1 MGILSKKK
9 SDSVDSCAPMASS
22 KFSNILFEYLDSYYK
37 NNYDELLILCIGTD
51 RSTGDCLGPLTGYK
65 LFQYLKCYEKVHLIG
80 TLDEPVHAKNLSLK
94 IEEIQKKYN
103 NPFII
108 AIDACLGNLDR
119 VGHISLALG
128 PLKPG
133 AGVNKSLPAI
143 GDMHITGVVN
153 LGGFME
159 YVVLQNTRLNIVM
172 KMSEVISSSF
182 NAALWKLNRNK
193 ILNS

>member
-1 MGILSKKK
+1 MGILTKKK
-9 SDSVDSCAPMASS
+9 TDSVDSCSPMASS
-22 KFSNILFEYLDSYYK
+22 KFGNILFEYLDSYYS

-65 LFQYLKCYEKVHLIG
+65 LYQYLKSYDKVHIIG

-119 VGHISLALG
+119 VGHISLAVG

-133 AGVNKSLPAI
+133 AGVNKSLPEI

-182 NAALWKLNRNK
+182 NSALWKLNKNK
-193 ILNS
+193 ILNN

>member
-1 MGILSKKK
+1 MGILTKKRI
-9 SDSVDSCAPMASS
+9 DSIDSCAPMASS
-22 KFSNILFEYLDSYYK
+22 KFSNILFEYLDSYY
-37 NNYDELLILCIGTD
+37 NEHYDELLILCIGTD
-51 RSTGDCLGPLTGYK
+51 RSTGDCLGPLTGYR
-65 LFQYLKCYEKVHLIG
+65 LFQYLRNYKKVHIIG

-94 IEEIQKKYN
+94 IEEIGRNYN
-103 NPFII
+103 NPFIV

-133 AGVNKSLPAI
+133 AGVNKSLPSI

-182 NAALWKLNRNK
+182 NTALWQLNK
-193 ILNS
+193 KKVLNN

>member
-1 MGILSKKK
+1 MQILSKKRT
-9 SDSVDSCAPMASS
+9 DSVDSSTPMASS
-22 KFSNILFEYLDSYYK
+22 KVSSLLIDYLDSYY
-37 NNYDELLILCIGTD
+37 NNHYNELLILCIGTD

-65 LFQYLKCYEKVHLIG
+65 LFKYVRSYEKVHVIG

-94 IEEIQKKYN
+94 INEIKRNYI

-119 VGHISLALG
+119 IGYISLTLG

-133 AGVNKSLPAI
+133 AGVNKSLPSI

-182 NAALWKLNRNK
+182 NTALWHLNKNK
-193 ILNS
+193 ILNT

>member
-1 MGILSKKK
+1 MQTLSKKRT
-9 SDSVDSCAPMASS
+9 DSVDSSIPIASS
-22 KFSNILFEYLDSYYK
+22 KVSSLLIDYLNSYY
-37 NNYDELLILCIGTD
+37 NNHYDELLILCIGTD

-65 LFQYLKCYEKVHLIG
+65 LFQYVKNYEKVHVIG

-94 IEEIQKKYN
+94 IDEIKRNYN
-103 NPFII
+103 NPFIV

-119 VGHISLALG
+119 IGYISLTLG

-133 AGVNKSLPAI
+133 AGVKKSLPSI

-182 NAALWKLNRNK
+182 NTALWHLNKNK
-193 ILNS
+193 ILNT